1 MSSFAPNYLIWLLL
15 LVAIVLGA
23 STVLSVRGVSW
34 KSGLTQGLGS
44 LLWASPVIAVV
55 AFVAVKV
62 MPHFQFGATPGNS
75 STAAPSWLD
84 TDDGPLNVED
94 VESFPIETV
103 DVSHGGVP
111 AKENIVPAWTK
122 SKVQRLEATKNDP
135 QKTVWRVVTEGRWEN
150 SIEEARAA
158 VLDEAANL
166 VREDFSQ
173 YYPGGSAAPS
183 DVIRE
188 HAFRAEFIEQQTH
201 EDVSRPFTMYKV
213 YWQVELSPEVREQL
227 SDSWKEEVGA
237 RRAWLLG
244 GVFALFTLI
253 AGTFAAYFHLDK
265 KSKGA
270 HRFRLKLAATAL
282 MTAGALG
289 MLATMSHHV

>member
-1 MSSFAPNYLIWLLL
+1 MSTFAPNYLIWLLL

-34 KSGLTQGLGS
+34 KTGLTQGLGS
-44 LLWASPVIAVV
+44 LLWASPVIAVL
-55 AFVAVKV
+55 AFVAMRV
-62 MPHFQFGATPGNS
+62 MPHFQFGAMAQSNS
-75 STAAPSWLD
+75 STEAPSWLE
-84 TDDGPLNVED
+84 TDDGQLKVED
-94 VESFPIETV
+94 VESFSEETV
-103 DVSHGGVP
+103 QVSHDED
-111 AKENIVPAWTK
+111 AQNALPAWTK
-122 SKVQRLEATKNDP
+122 SKVQRLEGTKSDP
-135 QKTVWRVVTEGRWEN
+135 QRTVWRVVTEGRWEN

-166 VREDFSQ
+166 VRDDFSH

-188 HAFRAEFIEQQTH
+188 HAIRAEFIEQQTH

-213 YWQVELSPEVREQL
+213 YWQVELSPDVREQL
-227 SDSWKEEVGA
+227 SDSWKAEVGVK
-237 RRAWLLG
+237 RAWLLG